1 MEYVYY
7 LMITLVILVTCYFMV
22 RVPPEDFQLQDRQLE
37 DEEVAASSSA
47 VVDVSGIPVPWGWPG
62 SDIEHHQM
70 EQDHEGG
77 VSDSLQ
83 RWVDHLVATKTTV
96 EDDEYRHRRESS
108 MRALLEDRFVSP
120 SHMTKMEYHKV
131 KPPRL
136 RDPSLPH
143 DQMDNFPS
151 GNPDRIESKFNGQPN
166 VQAVERHG
174 TGTIRY
180 EDVKE
185 VRTPWG
191 W

>member
-7 LMITLVILVTCYFMV
+7 LMIILAILVTCYFMV
-22 RVPPEDFQLQDRQLE
+22 RVPPEEFQLQNGKLE
-37 DEEVAASSSA
+37 DEESAASSIA
-47 VVDVSGIPVPWGWPG
+47 QPDVSGIPVPWGWPG
-62 SDIEHHQM
+62 SDIEHHYM
-70 EQDHEGG
+70 EQNHDGS
-77 VSDSLQ
+77 VSDSLH

-96 EDDEYRHRRESS
+96 EDDKYKHRRESS

-120 SHMTKMEYHKV
+120 SHMAEIEFRKV
-131 KPPRL
+131 KRPML

-151 GNPDRIESKFNGQPN
+151 GKLGRIESKLNGQPN
-166 VQAVERHG
+166 VQVVERHG
-174 TGTIRY
+174 TGKIRY
-180 EDVKE
+180 KDIKE

>member
-7 LMITLVILVTCYFMV
+7 LIISLAILVVCYYVV
-22 RVPPEDFQLQDRQLE
+22 RVRPEEFQLRDGQLAD
-37 DEEVAASSSA
+37 DEAAASASA
-47 VVDVSGIPVPWGWPG
+47 RPDVSGVPVPWGWPG
-62 SDIEHHQM
+62 SDIEHHHM
-70 EQDHEGG
+70 EQNHEAG
-77 VSDSLQ
+77 VSDSLH
-83 RWVDHLVATKTTV
+83 RWVDHLVATKITV

-120 SHMTKMEYHKV
+120 SHMTEIEFRKV
-131 KPPRL
+131 KAPLL

-151 GNPDRIESKFNGQPN
+151 GKLDRIESKINGQPN

-174 TGTIRY
+174 TGTIHY
-180 EDVKE
+180 EDLKE

>member
-7 LMITLVILVTCYFMV
+7 LAVTLAILAVCYYLV
-22 RVPPEDFQLQDRQLE
+22 RVPT
-37 DEEVAASSSA
+37 EEYRIKPVQVEEEEEQASASIHSP
-47 VVDVSGIPVPWGWPG
+47 DVSGIPVPWGWPG
-62 SDIEHHQM
+62 SDIEHHQ
-70 EQDHEGG
+70 HASNGAG
-77 VSDSLQ
+77 SDALH
-83 RWVDHLVATKTTV
+83 RWVDHLVAKKTTV

-120 SHMTKMEYHKV
+120 SHMAEIEYRKV
-131 KPPRL
+131 KPPLL

-151 GNPDRIESKFNGQPN
+151 GKLNGIESGLNGQPP
-166 VQAVERHG
+166 VKTVERHG
-174 TGTIRY
+174 AGKIRY
-180 EDVKE
+180 EKLRE